1 MTKRKIT
8 AIVAAS
14 VLAVAT
20 LVGALTYQNVSA
32 QGTTP
37 TPEAPTEEV
46 PSNTAPQDE
55 TIPAR
60 PFGMRVEKF
69 GGVVQEDLAAALGID
84 VEALEAAQQT
94 ATEQAL
100 AQAVEQGLITQ
111 AQADRMLE
119 RELGRGG
126 KFGVHLL
133 EISGIDY
140 DALLADALNVSV
152 EELEAARDEAF
163 NTGLERAVDDGA
175 LTQEQADLILGR
187 RALFGNDSF
196 QTSMQ
201 SAFTEAVQQA
211 VTDGVITQA
220 QADAILQSAEER
232 GGLFGFG
239 GRGDRGFFGGRHGGR
254 GGRFFQPSDE
264 LPAIEPSPDA

>member
-8 AIVAAS
+8 AVVAAG
-14 VLAVAT
+14 VLALAA

-32 QGTTP
+32 QAITP
-37 TPEAPTEEV
+37 TPGAPAEEQ
-46 PSNTAPQDE
+46 PQDE
-55 TIPAR
+55 IIPAR
-60 PFGMRVEKF
+60 PFMMRVEKF
-69 GGVVQEDLAAALGID
+69 GGAVQEDLAAALGVD
-84 VEALEAAQQT
+84 VETLEAAQQT

-126 KFGVHLL
+126 KFGAHML
-133 EISGIDY
+133 EMSGIDY

-152 EELEAARDEAF
+152 EELNAAREEAF

-187 RALFGNDSF
+187 RALFDNEGF
-196 QTSMQ
+196 QSSMQ
-201 SAFTEAVQQA
+201 SAFAEAVQQA

-220 QADAILQSAEER
+220 QADAILQSTQER
-232 GGLFGFG
+232 DGLFGFG
-239 GRGDRGFFGGRHGGR
+239 GRGDRGFFGSRHNGR
-254 GGRFFQPSDE
+254 GGGFFSPFDE
-264 LPAIEPSPDA
+264 LPAIQPAPDA